1 MDNLTLCCC
10 SLLCCIGISYMKAV
24 VSLSGKDNNDVS
36 LDPFSPQGS
45 ISFSIP
51 KCYSAADGSLL
62 PMVFR
67 WKFLTYATHANR
79 KNSII
84 KKIYK
89 TCLGVYKCNNC
100 DYLEAPRAPT
110 ERTKFATPMPP
121 KGPCPICLPNAVV
134 SISRC

>member
-62 PMVFR
+62 PLVFR
-67 WKFLTYATHANR
+67 WKFLTTVSR
-79 KNSII
+79 KTSVGR
-84 KKIYK
+84 KTYK
-89 TCLGVYKCNNC
+89 TCLGVYQCNNC
-100 DYLEAPRAPT
+100 NYLEAPRASK
-110 ERTKFATPMPP
+110 ERKKFATPMPP